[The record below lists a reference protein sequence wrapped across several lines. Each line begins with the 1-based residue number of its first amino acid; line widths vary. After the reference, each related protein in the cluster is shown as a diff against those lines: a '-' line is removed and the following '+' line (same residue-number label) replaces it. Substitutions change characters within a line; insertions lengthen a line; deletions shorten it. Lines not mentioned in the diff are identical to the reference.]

1 MRSMTPPTNDIAT
14 PSIRFSERQAGRY
27 AIGTIAVDNPRALNA
42 LDLTM
47 LQAMESKLLEWRG
60 RDDIACVVLHADS
73 EKAFCAGGDVKALVM
88 GLQREPGIRFAVE
101 YFTTEYFVDYLIQ
114 VYPKPILCWADG
126 IAPGG
131 GIGIMNG
138 ASCRVGTERTVMAM
152 PEIAIGLFPDVGGTY
167 FLNRLPAGLG
177 LFLGLTG
184 ARFDGRDAVAI
195 GMADRFARSGK
206 KQEVFAG
213 LARLHWHADPVNNRK
228 LLRDFLDSFVEAGA
242 AGESQL
248 WSPTGKPVAPFTTP
262 VGRNPEREPSTKA
275 GARVEG
281 LKRIDTV
288 RRLVSQATIEE
299 IDHAFRRW
307 DGADDWIKEAIRGYL
322 AGSPT
327 SAKAIFEQLKRGR
340 ELSVKEVLLR
350 EWDMA
355 LNFCTR
361 SDFREGV
368 RARLIDKNQ
377 KPNWNPPTLAQ
388 VDPNEI
394 DRLFSKRHGQGDSLA
409 RKFSELIPE
418 G

>member
-1 MRSMTPPTNDIAT
+1 
-14 PSIRFSERQAGRY
+14 
-27 AIGTIAVDNPRALNA
+27 
-42 LDLTM
+42 
-47 LQAMESKLLEWRG
+47 
-60 RDDIACVVLHADS
+60 
-73 EKAFCAGGDVKALVM
+73 
-88 GLQREPGIRFAVE
+88 
-101 YFTTEYFVDYLIQ
+101 
-114 VYPKPILCWADG
+114 
-126 IAPGG
+126 
-131 GIGIMNG
+131 
-138 ASCRVGTERTVMAM
+138 
-152 PEIAIGLFPDVGGTY
+152 
-167 FLNRLPAGLG
+167 
-177 LFLGLTG
+177 
-184 ARFDGRDAVAI
+184 
-195 GMADRFARSGK
+195 
-206 KQEVFAG
+206 
-213 LARLHWHADPVNNRK
+213 
-228 LLRDFLDSFVEAGA
+228 
-242 AGESQL
+242 
-248 WSPTGKPVAPFTTP
+248 
-262 VGRNPEREPSTKA
+262 
-275 GARVEG
+275 
-281 LKRIDTV
+281 
-288 RRLVSQATIEE
+288 VSQATIEE